1 MPADQTMN
9 SARRRP
15 QYLDTFLLLN
25 LEGPAVASVPTVRR
39 SWWLIAGLTLLVV
52 FIIGLGF
59 TGVIR

>member
-15 QYLDTFLLLN
+15 QYLDKFLLVN
-25 LEGPAVASVPTVRR
+25 LEDPAVASVPTVRR
-39 SWWLIAGLTLLVV
+39 SWWLIAGLTLLVA

-59 TGVIR
+59 SGVIR